1 MEIFLIGLKIKRS
14 TFKGQGMNPSDCH
27 IVVVD
32 DEVDLA
38 EILTES
44 LELEDFK
51 VSRFHS
57 AEEALK
63 RLKGEHFDVVIS
75 DSHMP
80 GMNGLTLLENLKK
93 QSDHDFLFYLCT
105 GDMEVTENEIIE
117 KGGAGLFC
125 KPYNLF
131 DLVQILKNQLADA
144 S

>member
-1 MEIFLIGLKIKRS
+1 M
-14 TFKGQGMNPSDCH
+14 TPSECH

-38 EILTES
+38 EILSES

-63 RLKGEHFDVVIS
+63 RLKGEQFDVVIS

-80 GMNGLTLLENLKK
+80 GMNGMDFFEELKK
-93 QSDHDFLFYLCT
+93 QTPDNFHFYLCT
-105 GDMEVTENEIIE
+105 GDMEVSEKDIIE
-117 KGGAGLFC
+117 KGGTGLFS

-131 DLVQILKNQLADA
+131 DLVDALKSQLANA